1 MQPHPYAEL
10 FPMME
15 GQCWADFVDSIKKL
29 GQRVPIVVHEGQILD
44 GRNRYRACVELGLEP
59 KLVTFDG
66 DDPLGAVL
74 ALNDRRRADLTEGQ
88 RGLAA
93 DKLATMSEGRPKT
106 ELINSVLISL
116 ETAAGFLKVSRNTA
130 VRARKL
136 RREAAPE
143 IVAAVER
150 GTMSLNRAMKT
161 IPAPAKPTADEQAQ
175 TSRQI
180 QQMALEAGISVQFK
194 GPELSKAV
202 CEATGQK
209 LLRTVDLKNPDTRA
223 TVEAVIAKMAGKS
236 LDDQYAA
243 HRSDVSLLLSETAQQ
258 KLDRLVA
265 REVQL
270 RTAAFEQEVI
280 AAARARLPDE
290 SEALRAAKARAD
302 GEFKKYAAAR
312 KGIAA
317 QLSEEDYRFLLNV
330 LHPDRAPADRR
341 DKFARAF
348 NIVRQLDAYIEAFK
362 A

>member
-1 MQPHPYAEL
+1 MSGGL
-10 FPMME
+10 FTCGWNTAPNE
-15 GQCWADFVDSIKKL
+15 RLTGCA
-29 GQRVPIVVHEGQILD
+29 
-44 GRNRYRACVELGLEP
+44 
-59 KLVTFDG
+59 FDG

-88 RGLAA
+88 RALAA
-93 DKLATMSEGRPKT
+93 EKLATMGEGRPKT
-106 ELINSVLISL
+106 VQTCTVSISL
-116 ETAAGFLKVSRNTA
+116 ESAADLLKVSRRSVAN
-130 VRARKL
+130 ARKI
-136 RREAAPE
+136 RNEAAPE
-143 IVAAVER
+143 IVAAVEH
-150 GTMSLNRAMKT
+150 GKMSLNKAMKT
-161 IPAPAKPTADEQAQ
+161 IPAPAKPKADEQAQ
-175 TSRQI
+175 NSRQI

-194 GPELSKAV
+194 GPELSRAV

-243 HRSDVSLLLSETAQQ
+243 HRSDVSSLLSETAQQ

-290 SEALRAAKARAD
+290 AEALRAAKARAD

-317 QLSEEDYRFLLNV
+317 QLSEDDYRFLLNV
-330 LHPDRAPADRR
+330 LHPDRDPDGYIAEAVVAAARQFAADDDVYPA
-341 DKFARAF
+341 
-348 NIVRQLDAYIEAFK
+348 AYVAALLHQVHRIRMH
-362 A
+362 